1 VQQKKNQV
9 HYEKTENCL
18 YLEIRKKLK
27 TRKRRNR
34 LKVENPTKFKGKQ
47 QGD

>member
-18 YLEIRKKLK
+18 YLEIRKKTK
-27 TRKRRNR
+27 NQKEEKQTKSRKPNKIQR
-34 LKVENPTKFKGKQ
+34 EQ